1 MRTFISVLICC
12 VLLIFSADA
21 APQYEADVSVDIT
34 AKTVTEAK
42 KQAMAKATR
51 DALSQIVRRIS
62 TEKSVQEL
70 NELND
75 NQLQHFISGIMVL
88 MEKSSDVRYIADL
101 RISVN
106 EEVLKAYMTENDMP
120 FVAAEEQE
128 VLVVPLL
135 EKEDGSLDLWS
146 DTNVWR
152 QAFLDKGEIQRGNLT
167 VRAINKNLGNI
178 SAVQTNRYYDMSDGE
193 YNELARFNQIDKIYI
208 LKYVLKDKK
217 VYVKSFPKR
226 EVEELQVNDEP
237 ISEVVDMTLPLL
249 KGEAKKETVESAQE
263 IIKTTY
269 DIIYTYPQLAKWS
282 ALKRLLEKNPLVSG
296 FEIVSMGN
304 GKVRFRFEF
313 NGAVERLQAN
323 LGEAGYQL
331 RNEGGYYAI
340 Y

>member
-1 MRTFISVLICC
+1 MRKFICILICFA
-12 VLLIFSADA
+12 LLTFSAKA
-21 APQYEADVSVDIT
+21 TPQYETDVSVDIT

-51 DALSQIVRRIS
+51 DALAQVVRRIS

-106 EEVLKAYMTENDMP
+106 EEVLTAYMAENNMP

-152 QAFLDKGEIQRGNLT
+152 QAFLNKGKIQRGNLT
-167 VRAINKNLGNI
+167 VRVINKNLGNI
-178 SAVQTNRYYDMSDGE
+178 SAVQTNRYFDMSDGE
-193 YNELARFNQIDKIYI
+193 YNELAGFNQIDKIYV
-208 LKYVLKDKK
+208 LKYVPKDKK

-226 EVEELQVNDEP
+226 EVEELQINDKSIAEAVN
-237 ISEVVDMTLPLL
+237 MTLSLL
-249 KGEAKKETVESAQE
+249 KGDANTEMVESAQE
-263 IIKTTY
+263 IVKTAY

-282 ALKRLLEKNPLVSG
+282 ALKRLLEENPLVDR

-313 NGAVERLQAN
+313 NGTVEKLQAN

>member
-1 MRTFISVLICC
+1 MRKLVGMLVCFA
-12 VLLIFSADA
+12 LLTFSAGA
-21 APQYEADVSVDIT
+21 VPQYETDVSVDIT

-42 KQAMAKATR
+42 KQALAKATR
-51 DALSQIVRRIS
+51 DALAQIVRSIS

-75 NQLQHFISGIMVL
+75 NQLQHFIAGIMVL

-106 EEVLKAYMTENDMP
+106 EEVLKAYMAENDMP
-120 FVAAEEQE
+120 FVAAEEQK

-135 EKEDGSLDLWS
+135 ENENGSLDVWS

-152 QAFLDKGEIQRGNLT
+152 QAFLDKGKIRRGNLT
-167 VRAINKNLGNI
+167 VLVIRKNLGNI
-178 SAVQTNRYYDMSDGE
+178 SAVQTNRYYNMSDGE
-193 YNELARFNQIDKIYI
+193 YNELAGFNQVNKIYV
-208 LKYVLKDKK
+208 LKYVPKDGK
-217 VYVKSFPKR
+217 VYLKSFPKR
-226 EVEELQVNDEP
+226 EIEELRVNDEP
-237 ISEVVDMTLPLL
+237 LSEVVDMTLPLL
-249 KGEAKKETVESAQE
+249 KGDAKTETIEPTQE
-263 IIKTTY
+263 NVKTAY
-269 DIIYTYPQLAKWS
+269 DVIYTYPQLVKWS
-282 ALKRLLEKNPLVSG
+282 ALKRLLEDNPSVSG
-296 FEIVSMGN
+296 FEIVSMGS

-313 NGAVERLQAN
+313 NGAVERLQAD